1 MNGVVWVYNSCSWQH
16 LKVHKLK
23 SNHYV
28 SLENVV
34 YSQMDLNWCGCPP
47 LIFILLMSMVSLS
60 WVLTPSQSISPEF
73 YCFKRKVLHQW
84 SQLLILITIIEK
96 LIYACLN
103 HNVVL
108 QIKLSFLCFFSH
120 MLPMCFHI
128 YQNNNLLKNMWYAGV
143 SITQLNHIL
152 FYLLESNM
160 KTYPDNKHHFFIN
173 NMFLTCC
180 HMFFFFFS

>member
-84 SQLLILITIIEK
+84 SQSLILITIIEK

-108 QIKLSFLCFFSH
+108 QIKLSFLCFF
-120 MLPMCFHI
+120 PICF
-128 YQNNNLLKNMWYAGV
+128 QCV
-143 SITQLNHIL
+143 SIFTKTIICLKICGMLAYQSRHWLNHIIFIIL
-152 FYLLESNM
+152 FPGIKYEDLLWQ
-160 KTYPDNKHHFFIN
+160 
-173 NMFLTCC
+173 
-180 HMFFFFFS
+180 